1 MQKKFKML
9 IELVNQKETENGA
22 IGVTESVKLMRAI
35 GAVAKKHK
43 FDCYAKWYPK
53 EVIDYIPTGNTYE
66 LKTLEDIANL
76 TSEQFEMLIEDLRSW
91 CNWRREIKAG
101 SEILEKVWVSIEA
114 TEWMTWLDTWLHEEK
129 LEVQLTTSNKL

>member
-9 IELVNQKETENGA
+9 IELVAQTETEHWA
-22 IGVTESVKLMRAI
+22 ISVTDSVKLMRGV

-66 LKTLEDIANL
+66 IVTVEDIAKL
-76 TSEQFEMLIEDLRSW
+76 TADQFEMFVEDLRGW
-91 CNWRREIKAG
+91 CRLHREIQPLVDIGMAKTFNA
-101 SEILEKVWVSIEA
+101 
-114 TEWMTWLDTWLHEEK
+114 MNWLDTGLHEEK
-129 LEVQLTTSNKL
+129 IKVEISISNKV